1 MPRRQSKEVDMQKV
15 LVPNQGDHHRADAVV
30 IGGGIIGVATAF
42 WLSRAGV
49 DTLVVEARDSLG
61 SLTSA
66 ASIESFRLQFAEP
79 AMSALAKQSVAMLE
93 DFPRVVELPGYDIA
107 IKHQGYL
114 FLTADPQ
121 KVDIMR
127 QAVAQYHKFGVT
139 DSELLDGDEVRQRFP
154 WISPKVLAATFR
166 QKDGWFSAHEALQ
179 GFVKASRARFFINTR
194 VTGIQTDDRGISAV
208 STDRGRISTR
218 VVIDAAGPFAGKI
231 AQMVG
236 VDLPLEPVRRQK
248 IHVANQPLVP
258 PQAPLTMNVDEECY
272 WRPETGG
279 AFAGWLD
286 PDEPVTEPLE
296 NPMGDWDFAAFCM
309 AKVAEMT
316 PFWNEIA
323 EKLKIPDLNTSAGQY
338 IYTPDDQPII
348 GPAESVPGFY
358 VNCGYWAGI
367 MLAPAA
373 GKWVA
378 DLVTGRMQ
386 NKDNPLRLSRFQE
399 DTTPKVSSFLSG
411 RS

>member
-1 MPRRQSKEVDMQKV
+1 MQKI
-15 LVPNQGDHHRADAVV
+15 LVPPPGEHHSADAVIV
-30 IGGGIIGVATAF
+30 GGGIIGVATAF
-42 WLSRAGV
+42 WLSRAGM
-49 DTLVVEARDSLG
+49 DTLVIEARDGLG
-61 SLTSA
+61 TLTSA

-79 AMSALAKQSVAMLE
+79 AMSALAKQSVAIWE
-93 DFPRVVELPGYDIA
+93 DFPAVVDLPGYDIA

-121 KVDIMR
+121 KIDIMQ

-139 DSELLDGDEVRQRFP
+139 DSELLDGAAVRKRFP
-154 WISPKVLAATFR
+154 WISPKVVAATFR

-179 GFVKASRARFFINTR
+179 GFVKASRARYFINTR
-194 VTGIQTDDRGISAV
+194 VTEILTDDHGV
-208 STDRGRISTR
+208 SGVNTDRGSIATRI
-218 VVIDAAGPFAGKI
+218 VIDAAGPFAANI
-231 AQMVG
+231 ARMVG
-236 VDLPLEPVRRQK
+236 LELPLEPVRRQK
-248 IHVANQPLVP
+248 IYVANQPLVP
-258 PQAPLTMNVDEECY
+258 QHAPLTMNVDEECY

-286 PDEPVTEPLE
+286 PEEPVTEPME

-309 AKVAEMT
+309 AKVADMT

-323 EKLKIPDLNTSAGQY
+323 ANLKIPDLNTSAGQY

-358 VNCGYWAGI
+358 VNCGYWAGV

-373 GKWVA
+373 GKWIA
-378 DLVTGRMQ
+378 DLVTAKMQ
-386 NKDNPLRLSRFQE
+386 NTDNPLRFSRFQE
-399 DTTPKVSSFLSG
+399 GTAPKVSSFLSG